1 VKYGGVTFVELRVEG
16 KLVTVPQWV
25 TRPDLCQFLTCG
37 FDPVCDWQSLQQ
49 LLKLLDREA

>member
-1 VKYGGVTFVELRVEG
+1 
-16 KLVTVPQWV
+16 V